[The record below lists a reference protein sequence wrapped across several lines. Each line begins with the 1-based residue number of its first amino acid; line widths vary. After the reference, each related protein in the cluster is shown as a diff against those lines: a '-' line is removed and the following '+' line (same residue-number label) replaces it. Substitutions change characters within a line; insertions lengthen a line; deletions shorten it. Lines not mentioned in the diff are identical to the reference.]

1 MESVDIPI
9 MPDANVLT
17 DLRRSY
23 KDLTL
28 SQKRIAELIVEDP
41 EFVAFATVEK
51 LAARLEVS
59 PSTIVRFAYRV
70 GLSGYPDLQERIRDI
85 VRTQMRPSPNGDRGQ
100 GSEAEHL
107 GGGTI
112 AKSLTHDIENLRA
125 TVERISIRDLEHAVE
140 ILLNARWIYVAGGF
154 ASESLVKYVGV
165 TLSRISGHISTLSGD
180 VNAAPILLDITK
192 DDALLAFSFPPYAAR
207 TLQSVSAAKDRGAAV
222 IAITDTPVAPVAQ
235 QVDVVLATNVS
246 GIGLQNSLIAPM
258 AIANA
263 LLNALAE
270 QMPEA
275 MSRYDEIFRMMN
287 DWNSFLLRDDDV

>member
-1 MESVDIPI
+1 MTAN
-9 MPDANVLT
+9 ANVLT

-51 LAARLEVS
+51 LAARLGVS

-70 GLSGYPDLQERIRDI
+70 GLTGYPDLQQRIRDI
-85 VRTQMRPSPNGDRGQ
+85 VRTQMRPSPSGDGKA
-100 GSEAEHL
+100 SSDAEHL
-107 GGGTI
+107 GKGTI
-112 AKSLTHDIENLRA
+112 AKSLTHDSENLRA
-125 TVERISIRDLEHAVE
+125 TIARLSISDLEHAVV
-140 ILLNARWIYVAGGF
+140 ILLRARWIYVAGGF
-154 ASESLVKYVGV
+154 ASESLARYVTV
-165 TLSRISGHISTLSGD
+165 QLSRMSGRVSTLSGD
-180 VNAAPILLDITK
+180 VNAAPMLLDITK
-192 DDALLAFSFPPYAAR
+192 NDALLAFSFPPYAAR
-207 TLQSVSAAKDRGAAV
+207 TLQIVSAAKDRGASI

-258 AIANA
+258 AVANA

-270 QMPEA
+270 QMPEST
-275 MSRYDEIFRMMN
+275 SRYDQIFRMMN
-287 DWNSFLLRDDDV
+287 DWDSFLLRDDDDD

>member
-1 MESVDIPI
+1 MTV
-9 MPDANVLT
+9 DANVLT

-51 LAARLEVS
+51 LAARLGVS

-70 GLSGYPDLQERIRDI
+70 GLSGYPDLQQRIRDI
-85 VRTQMRPSPNGDRGQ
+85 VRTQMRPSPNGDGNQR
-100 GSEAEHL
+100 SDAAHL
-107 GGGTI
+107 GEGTL
-112 AKSLTHDIENLRA
+112 AKSLIHDSENLRA
-125 TVERISIRDLEHAVE
+125 TIARLSVTDLEHAVA
-140 ILLNARWIYVAGGF
+140 ILLRARWIYVAGGF
-154 ASESLVKYVGV
+154 ASEALAKYVSV
-165 TLSRISGHISTLSGD
+165 QLTRMSGRVGILSGD
-180 VNAAPILLDITK
+180 LNAAPMLLDITK

-207 TLQSVSAAKDRGAAV
+207 TLQIVSAAKDRGASIV
-222 IAITDTPVAPVAQ
+222 AITDTPVAPVAQ

-258 AIANA
+258 AVANA

-270 QMPEA
+270 QMPEST
-275 MSRYDEIFRMMN
+275 SRYDQLFRMMN
-287 DWNSFLLRDDDV
+287 DWNSFLLRDDVD

>member
-1 MESVDIPI
+1 MVA
-9 MPDANVLT
+9 DANVLT

-23 KDLTL
+23 QDLTL

-70 GLSGYPDLQERIRDI
+70 GLSGYPDLQQRIRDI
-85 VRTQMRPSPNGDRGQ
+85 VRTQMRPSPNAD
-100 GSEAEHL
+100 GSPSTDADHL
-107 GGGTI
+107 GEGTI
-112 AKSLTHDIENLRA
+112 AKSLAHDIENLRA
-125 TVERISIRDLEHAVE
+125 TMARLSLKDLEHAVE
-140 ILLNARWIYVAGGF
+140 ILRGARWIYVAGGF

-165 TLSRISGHISTLSGD
+165 TLSRMSGRVSTISGD
-180 VNAAPILLDITK
+180 VNAAPILLDITG

-207 TLQSVSAAKDRGAAV
+207 TLQSVMAAKERGASI
-222 IAITDTPVAPVAQ
+222 IAITDTPVAPIAQ

-246 GIGLQNSLIAPM
+246 GIGRQNSLIAPM
-258 AIANA
+258 AVANA
-263 LLNALAE
+263 VLNALAE
-270 QMPEA
+270 RMPESTA
-275 MSRYDEIFRMMN
+275 RYDQLFRMMN

>member
-1 MESVDIPI
+1 MVA
-9 MPDANVLT
+9 DANVLT

-23 KDLTL
+23 QDLTL

-70 GLSGYPDLQERIRDI
+70 GLSGYPDLQQRIRDI
-85 VRTQMRPSPNGDRGQ
+85 VRTQMRPSPNAD
-100 GSEAEHL
+100 GSPSTDADHL
-107 GGGTI
+107 GEGTI
-112 AKSLTHDIENLRA
+112 AKSLAHDIENLRA
-125 TVERISIRDLEHAVE
+125 TMARLSLKDLEHAVE
-140 ILLNARWIYVAGGF
+140 ILRGARWIYVAGGF

-165 TLSRISGHISTLSGD
+165 TLSRMSGRVSTISGD
-180 VNAAPILLDITK
+180 VNAAPILLDITG

-207 TLQSVSAAKDRGAAV
+207 TLQSVMAAKERGASI
-222 IAITDTPVAPVAQ
+222 IAITDTPVAPIAQ

-246 GIGLQNSLIAPM
+246 GIGRQNSLIAPM
-258 AIANA
+258 AVANA

-270 QMPEA
+270 RMPESTA
-275 MSRYDEIFRMMN
+275 RYDQLFRMMN

>member
-1 MESVDIPI
+1 MEGAANS
-9 MPDANVLT
+9 MTTNANVLT

-70 GLSGYPDLQERIRDI
+70 GLSGYPDLQARIRDI
-85 VRTQMRPSPNGDRGQ
+85 VRTQMRPSPSGDGQ
-100 GSEAEHL
+100 SGSETEHL
-107 GGGTI
+107 GQGTI
-112 AKSLTHDIENLRA
+112 AKSLKHDIENLRA
-125 TVERISIRDLEHAVE
+125 TVERINISDLEHAVD
-140 ILLNARWIYVAGGF
+140 ILLKARWIYVAGGF
-154 ASESLVKYVGV
+154 ASESLVKYAGV
-165 TLSRISGHISTLSGD
+165 TLSRISGRVSTLGGD
-180 VNAAPILLDITK
+180 VNAAPILLDITEN
-192 DDALLAFSFPPYAAR
+192 DAVLAFSFPPYAAR
-207 TLQSVSAAKDRGAAV
+207 TLQTVSAAKDRGAAV

-270 QMPEA
+270 QMPDSMA
-275 MSRYDEIFRMMN
+275 RYDQIFRMMN
-287 DWNSFLLRDDDV
+287 DWNSFLLRDDDD

>member
-1 MESVDIPI
+1 
-9 MPDANVLT
+9 MPMITDANVLT

-23 KDLTL
+23 QDLTL

-70 GLSGYPDLQERIRDI
+70 GLSGYPDLQQRIRDI
-85 VRTQMRPSPNGDRGQ
+85 VRTQMRPSPNGDRQQ
-100 GSEAEHL
+100 GNEAGHL
-107 GGGTI
+107 GDGTI

-125 TVERISIRDLEHAVE
+125 TIERISIKDLEHAVE
-140 ILLNARWIYVAGGF
+140 ILLKARWIYVAGGF
-154 ASESLVKYVGV
+154 ASESLVKYAGV
-165 TLSRISGHISTLSGD
+165 TLSRISGRVSTLGGD
-180 VNAAPILLDITK
+180 VNAAPILLDITEH
-192 DDALLAFSFPPYAAR
+192 DAVLAFSFPPYAAR
-207 TLQSVSAAKDRGAAV
+207 TLQTVSAAKDRGAAV

-246 GIGLQNSLIAPM
+246 GIGLQNSLVAPM

-270 QMPEA
+270 QVPDSL
-275 MSRYDEIFRMMN
+275 SRYDQIFRMMN
-287 DWNSFLLRDDDV
+287 DWDSFLLRDDDE

>member
-1 MESVDIPI
+1 MTT
-9 MPDANVLT
+9 DANVLT

-70 GLSGYPDLQERIRDI
+70 GLSGYPDLQARIRDI
-85 VRTQMRPSPNGDRGQ
+85 VRTQMRPSPSGDRQ
-100 GSEAEHL
+100 SGSGTEHL
-107 GGGTI
+107 GEGTI

-125 TVERISIRDLEHAVE
+125 TVERIAIGDLEHAVD
-140 ILLNARWIYVAGGF
+140 ILLQARWIYVAGGF
-154 ASESLVKYVGV
+154 ASESLVKYAGV
-165 TLSRISGHISTLSGD
+165 TLSRISGRVSTLSGD
-180 VNAAPILLDITK
+180 VNAAPILLDITEN
-192 DDALLAFSFPPYAAR
+192 DAVLAFSFPPYAAR
-207 TLQSVSAAKDRGAAV
+207 TLQTVSAAKDRGAAV

-270 QMPEA
+270 KMPDSMA
-275 MSRYDEIFRMMN
+275 RYDQIFRMMN
-287 DWNSFLLRDDDV
+287 DWDSFLLRDDDE